1 MRWVRPSKQTRGEL
15 VSNDMNDN
23 SSIFRRRQPAVRKPL
38 IAMALGVV
46 AGLVANI
53 AVAASAPTDTLV
65 IGLPTLGTERWDV
78 QTLNSGVEQQVMDMV
93 NETLLT
99 RDPKTLE
106 LRPGLAKSWAL
117 SRDGKTWVFKLHDG
131 VPWQKGPDGTD
142 YGILTSDDVRFTWS
156 LMLEKGCTATRCA
169 AWRQAVGG
177 NLANFEVVSNTEF
190 RIHTPTIQPLLPQEL
205 ANGQVVPV
213 IVSKKYFEKAGYEA
227 AISHPVGTG
236 PFRFLKAE
244 RGFQVT
250 LEAVPK
256 HWRQTASFTNIIL
269 RSVPDDASRLA
280 QVMSGGLDLAPIA
293 VTQRPQAEA
302 AGLRLI
308 SIAGVGTSS
317 IMLGGMYP
325 NHPNYDRK
333 APWIQA
339 DNPKAGLA
347 IRQAMSAAIDR
358 KAILDKILFGEG
370 ELMAAPLSFL
380 PGAQLPWNE
389 PSWKPDSYDPN
400 RARKL
405 LSEGGYPN
413 GFTVSMPIFEQGGR
427 PAAKDIAEAVAGMF
441 ERVGIT
447 VKRMP
452 MDFATFRTHIKN
464 RTTTGMVWQFTAP
477 GTAEPALGL
486 IAAYMP
492 DGTIAHMYHPAI
504 TENVPK
510 IYTESNSKR
519 RMELTQAMGRSL
531 LRDVA
536 ALPVVSVNT
545 VYVASARLGNWT
557 AILGNGYVSRIEYA
571 TRPGTQR
578 SVKPT
583 K

>member
-1 MRWVRPSKQTRGEL
+1 MSHVKTEGAAIRRPRNHKAAIRMFL
-15 VSNDMNDN
+15 LL
-23 SSIFRRRQPAVRKPL
+23 A
-38 IAMALGVV
+38 ALGAMV
-46 AGLVANI
+46 APPPNRAL
-53 AVAASAPTDTLV
+53 AAAPTDTLV
-65 IGLPTLGTERWDV
+65 IGVPTLGTERWDV
-78 QTLNSGVEQQVMDMV
+78 QTMNSGVEQQVMDMV

-117 SRDGKTWVFKLHDG
+117 SKDGRTWTFKLQEG

-142 YGILTSDDVRFTWS
+142 YGTLTSEDVRFTWS
-156 LMLEKGCTATRCA
+156 LMLDKGCTATRCA
-169 AWRQAVGG
+169 AWRQAVDG
-177 NLANFEVVSNTEF
+177 NLSNFEIVSNAEF
-190 RIHTPTIQPLLPQEL
+190 RIRTPTIQPLLPQEL

-213 IVSKKYFEKAGYEA
+213 IVSKKYFEKAGSEA
-227 AISHPVGTG
+227 AISHPIGTG
-236 PFRFLKAE
+236 PYRFLKAE

-250 LEAVPK
+250 LEALPK
-256 HWRQTASFTNIIL
+256 HWRQTAAYTSIIL

-280 QVMSGGLDLAPIA
+280 QVMSGGLDLAPIS

-325 NHPNYDRK
+325 NTPNYDRK

-389 PSWKPDSYDPN
+389 PSWKPDAYDLN

-405 LSEGGYPN
+405 LAEGGYPN
-413 GFTVSMPIFEQGGR
+413 GFSVNMPIFEQGGR

-452 MDFATFRTHIKN
+452 MDFATFRGHIKN
-464 RTTTGMVWQFTAP
+464 RTTAGMVWQFTAP

-486 IAAYMP
+486 TAAYMP
-492 DGTIAHMYHPAI
+492 DGTIAHMYHAAI

-510 IYTESNSKR
+510 INTEPNPKR
-519 RMELTQAMGRSL
+519 RMELTRAMGRSL

-545 VYVASARLGNWT
+545 IYVASARLGNWT
-557 AILGNGYVSRIEYA
+557 AIIGNGYLSRIEYA
-571 TRPGTQR
+571 TRPGTQQP
-578 SVKPT
+578 VKPT